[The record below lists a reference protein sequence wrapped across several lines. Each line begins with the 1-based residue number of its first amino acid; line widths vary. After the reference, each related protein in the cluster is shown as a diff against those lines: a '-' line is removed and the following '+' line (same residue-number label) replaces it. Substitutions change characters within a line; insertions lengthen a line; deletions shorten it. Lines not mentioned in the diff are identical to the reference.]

1 MEDITVEHNFGSVDP
16 KDYYKFDQISPVHSG
31 ED

>member
-1 MEDITVEHNFGSVDP
+1 MEYIAVEHNFGSVDP
-16 KDYYKFDQISPVHSG
+16 KDYSKFDQICPVHSG